1 MFTGLVESVGRI
13 ESIEARAQGMRIRF
27 AAPEILDDQHEGD
40 SICVSGVC
48 LTALDIRDGGF
59 AADLAPETLART
71 SLGQLGVGSGVNL
84 ERALL
89 ASARLGGHI
98 MQGHVD
104 GVAKVA
110 EITELGDGN
119 WWVSVDVDAA
129 LERYIV
135 HKGSVALDG
144 ISLTVAKIEGARVSV
159 AIIPHTWR
167 HTTLCERK
175 LGDLVNVEAD
185 VVAKYVEKLTRF
197 SVEAIL

>member
-1 MFTGLVESVGRI
+1 MFTGLVETVGRI
-13 ESIEARAQGMRIRF
+13 TAMETKAQGMRMRF
-27 AAPEILDDQHEGD
+27 AAPDILGDQQEGD

-48 LTALDIRDGGF
+48 LTALDIRDGSF

-71 SLGQLGVGSGVNL
+71 SLGQLAVGSGVNL

-110 EITELGDGN
+110 EIRELGDGN
-119 WWVSVDVDAA
+119 WWVSVDVEAS

-144 ISLTVAKIEGARVSV
+144 ISLTVAAIEGARVSV

-167 HTTLCERK
+167 HTTLGERK
-175 LGDLVNVEAD
+175 VGELVNVEVD
-185 VVAKYVEKLTRF
+185 VVAKYVEKLTQF
-197 SVEAIL
+197 SVR

>member
-1 MFTGLVESVGRI
+1 MFTGLVETVGRI
-13 ESIEARAQGMRIRF
+13 TAMEAKAQGMRMRF
-27 AAPEILDDQHEGD
+27 AAPDILGDQQEGD

-48 LTALDIRDGGF
+48 LTALDIRDGSF

-71 SLGQLGVGSGVNL
+71 SLGQLAVGSGVNL

-104 GVAKVA
+104 GVATIA
-110 EITELGDGN
+110 EIRELGDGN
-119 WWVSVDVDAA
+119 WWLSVDVGAS

-144 ISLTVAKIEGARVSV
+144 ISLTVAAIEGARVSV

-167 HTTLCERK
+167 HTTLGERK
-175 LGDLVNVEAD
+175 VGELVNVEVD
-185 VVAKYVEKLTRF
+185 VVAKYVEKLTQF
-197 SVEAIL
+197 SVR

>member
-13 ESIEARAQGMRIRF
+13 VAMEPRAQGMRMRF
-27 AAPEILDDQHEGD
+27 AAPEILGDQREGD

-48 LTALDIRDGGF
+48 LTALDLREGSF

-71 SLGQLGVGSGVNL
+71 SLGQLRVGSGVNL

-98 MQGHVD
+98 LQGHVD
-104 GVAKVA
+104 GVARVV
-110 EITELGDGN
+110 EMRELGDGN
-119 WWVSVDVDAA
+119 WWLGVEVDAA

-144 ISLTVAKIEGARVSV
+144 ISLTVAQIEGARVSV

-167 HTTLCERK
+167 HTTLQERQV
-175 LGDLVNVEAD
+175 GDRVNVEVD
-185 VVAKYVEKLTRF
+185 VVAKYVDKLTQFARG
-197 SVEAIL
+197 

>member
-13 ESIEARAQGMRIRF
+13 VAMEPRAQGMRMRF
-27 AAPEILDDQHEGD
+27 AAPEILGDQREGD

-48 LTALDIRDGGF
+48 LTALDLREGSF

-71 SLGQLGVGSGVNL
+71 SLGQLRVGSGVNL

-98 MQGHVD
+98 LQGHVD
-104 GVAKVA
+104 GVARVV
-110 EITELGDGN
+110 EMRELGDGN
-119 WWVSVDVDAA
+119 WWLGVEVDAA

-144 ISLTVAKIEGARVSV
+144 ISLTVAQIEGARVSG

-167 HTTLCERK
+167 HTTLQERQV
-175 LGDLVNVEAD
+175 GDRVNVEVD
-185 VVAKYVEKLTRF
+185 VVAKYVDKLTQFARG
-197 SVEAIL
+197 

>member
-13 ESIEARAQGMRIRF
+13 VAMEPRAQGMRMRF
-27 AAPEILDDQHEGD
+27 AAPEILGDQREGD

-48 LTALDIRDGGF
+48 LTALDLREGSF

-71 SLGQLGVGSGVNL
+71 SLGQLRVGSGVNL

-98 MQGHVD
+98 LQGHVD
-104 GVAKVA
+104 GVARVV
-110 EITELGDGN
+110 EMRELGDGN
-119 WWVSVDVDAA
+119 WWLGVEVDAA

-144 ISLTVAKIEGARVSV
+144 ISLTVAQIEGARVSV

-167 HTTLCERK
+167 HTTLQERQV
-175 LGDLVNVEAD
+175 GDRVNVEVD
-185 VVAKYVEKLTRF
+185 VVAKYVEKLTQFARG
-197 SVEAIL
+197 

>member
-13 ESIEARAQGMRIRF
+13 ASIEEKAQGMRMRF
-27 AAPEILDDQHEGD
+27 LAPGILGDQKEGD

-48 LTALDIRDGGF
+48 LTALDIRDGSF

-104 GVAKVA
+104 GVARVV
-110 EITELGDGN
+110 EITQLGDGN
-119 WWVSVDVDAA
+119 WWVGVELPAE
-129 LERYIV
+129 LERYVV
-135 HKGSVALDG
+135 HKGSIALDG
-144 ISLTVAKIEGARVSV
+144 ISLTVAQVEGRRVSV

-167 HTTLCERK
+167 ETTLCERGV
-175 LGDLVNVEAD
+175 GDAVNVEVD
-185 VVAKYVEKLTRF
+185 VVAKYVERLASFAGLRR
-197 SVEAIL
+197 

>member
-13 ESIEARAQGMRIRF
+13 ASIEEKAQGMRMRF
-27 AAPEILDDQHEGD
+27 LAPEILVDQREGD

-48 LTALDIRDGGF
+48 LTALDIREGSF

-71 SLGQLGVGSGVNL
+71 SLGQLRVGSGVNL

-104 GVAKVA
+104 GVARVV
-110 EITELGDGN
+110 ETTELGDGN
-119 WWVSVDVDAA
+119 WWVSVELGEG
-129 LERYIV
+129 LERYVV
-135 HKGSVALDG
+135 HKGSIALDG
-144 ISLTVAKIEGARVSV
+144 ISLTVARVEGRRVSV

-167 HTTLCERK
+167 HTTLCERG
-175 LGDLVNVEAD
+175 LGEVVNVEVD
-185 VVAKYVEKLTRF
+185 VVAKYVERLASFAALLR
-197 SVEAIL
+197 

>member
-13 ESIEARAQGMRIRF
+13 RSIEVKAQGMRIRF
-27 AAPEILDDQHEGD
+27 EAPEILGDQHEGD

-48 LTALDIRDGGF
+48 LTALDIRDGSF

-119 WWVSVDVDAA
+119 WWVSVDLEAE

-144 ISLTVAKIEGARVSV
+144 ISLTVARIEGARVSV
-159 AIIPHTWR
+159 TIIPHTWR
-167 HTTLCERK
+167 HTTLFERK
-175 LGDLVNVEAD
+175 VGDLVNVEVD
-185 VVAKYVEKLTRF
+185 VVAKYVEKLAQF
-197 SVEAIL
+197 SRR

>member
-13 ESIEARAQGMRIRF
+13 TSMEARAQGMRMRF
-27 AAPEILDDQHEGD
+27 AAPDILGDQHEGD

-48 LTALDIRDGGF
+48 LTALDIRDGSF

-104 GVAKVA
+104 GVARAA
-110 EITELGDGN
+110 EIRELGDGN
-119 WWVSVDVDAA
+119 WWLSVDVDAA

-144 ISLTVAKIEGARVSV
+144 ISLTVAAIAGARVSV
-159 AIIPHTWR
+159 AIIPHTWG
-167 HTTLCERK
+167 HTTLSERK
-175 LGDLVNVEAD
+175 VGDLVNVEVD
-185 VVAKYVEKLTRF
+185 VVAKYVEKLTQF
-197 SVEAIL
+197 SRE